1 MGGVAMELGRRGV
14 LMGLAATLVL
24 PGAPLLARP
33 PARSPFPPPRPATP
47 GAPARATSA
56 TPAVQAHPVAQ
67 LLARANLGGA
77 TGFAALD
84 AETGEVI
91 EGHGIDTQLP
101 PASVAKA
108 PTALYALHELGL
120 EHRFVTRI
128 RARGGAIRDGVLQ
141 GDLILE
147 GGGDPTFQTEHLA
160 ALAQALVAQGL
171 RRVTGRFLVEEGALP
186 AIATIDPDQA
196 PQAGYSP
203 AISGMNLNFNRV
215 HFAWRTQGGRL
226 ELGMDARSSR
236 EVPAVSVIRIS
247 AADRQQPVYTHRV
260 ASGRE
265 EWTVARPALGR
276 DGSRWLPV
284 RQPGLYAADVLR
296 VLLAARGCTVPAP
309 TRGGSG
315 GGSGGGGAVLAEHR
329 SAPLTTVMREM
340 LQYSTNLVAECAGL
354 AASGRGGAGPRDLS
368 ASGAR
373 MGAWLARRHGVEGLR
388 FNDHSGLS
396 GGSRV
401 TALAMARMFV
411 AARREGRLPE
421 LLRAHVM
428 RDGQGREM
436 PGHPVSVRAKTGTLN
451 FASGLGGYART
462 PGGRE
467 IAFAIFSA
475 NLDRRAAIRPE
486 DRDRPPGAAEWS
498 RRARML
504 QQGLIERWAAIS
516 G

>member
-1 MGGVAMELGRRGV
+1 MKGTGIAMELGRRGV
-14 LMGLAATLVL
+14 LMGLAAALAL
-24 PGAPLLARP
+24 PGAPLAARA
-33 PARSPFPPPRPATP
+33 PARSPFPPPRP
-47 GAPARATSA
+47 GSPARAA
-56 TPAVQAHPVAQ
+56 APAPVQAHPVAQ

-84 AETGEVI
+84 AETGELI
-91 EGHGIDTQLP
+91 EGHGIDTGLP

-108 PTALYALHELGL
+108 PTALYALNQLGF

-128 RARGGAIRDGVLQ
+128 RARGGAVQGGVLR
-141 GDLILE
+141 GDLVLE
-147 GGGDPTFQTEHLA
+147 GGGDPTLQTEHLA

-171 RRVTGRFLVEEGALP
+171 RRVEGRFLVDEAALP
-186 AIATIDPDQA
+186 GVAAIDPEQV

-226 ELGMDARSSR
+226 ELGMDARSNR
-236 EVPAVSVIRIS
+236 EIPAVSVIRIA
-247 AADRQQPVYTHRV
+247 AADRDQPVYTHRI
-260 ASGRE
+260 AAGRE
-265 EWTVARPALGR
+265 EWTVARAALGR

-284 RQPGLYAADVLR
+284 RQPGLYAGDVLR
-296 VLLAARGCTVPAP
+296 VLLAARGCTLPAP
-309 TRGGSG
+309 ALGRGGEG
-315 GGSGGGGAVLAEHR
+315 PVLAEHR
-329 SAPLTTVMREM
+329 SDPLTGVLREM
-340 LQYSTNLVAECAGL
+340 LQHSTNLTAECAG
-354 AASGRGGAGPRDLS
+354 LS

-373 MGAWLARRHGVEGLR
+373 GLAASGGRMGDWLARRHGIEGLR

-411 AARREGRLPE
+411 AARRAGRLPD
-421 LLRAHVM
+421 LLRVHAM

-436 PGHPVSVRAKTGTLN
+436 ANHPVTVRAKTGTLS

-475 NLDRRAAIRPE
+475 NFDRRAAIRPE
-486 DRDRPPGAAEWS
+486 DRDRPPGAADWS
-498 RRARML
+498 RRARAL